1 MEILPHFDSIVK
13 IALNGNKD
21 RFFADNYKVYL
32 TLISAIPLHDI
43 NIAHFLIKPA
53 S

>member
-21 RFFADNYKVYL
+21 RFFANNYKVNL
-32 TLISAIPLHDI
+32 TLASAIPFHDI